1 MLVFTTE
8 RGYLKIMPVYLAPW
22 SRRRF
27 LSATLAATAGL
38 VAGCGALSSR
48 TPRDPN
54 AVALLSDIHI
64 DADPEKLARGIN
76 MTQHLNSV
84 SKELMELPQRPAQV
98 FITGDLAYNSGQPGD
113 YRQVARLLEPMRAAG
128 HPLRLAMGN
137 HDQRDRFWAEFE
149 SEKAAKRPVKDRQTM
164 LVSTP
169 AANWLLLDSLDKTNS
184 TPGLLGKAQLEWL
197 AGALDASPSKPA
209 IILLHH
215 NPGLQENMGL
225 KDTAPLFEVIRPR
238 RQVKAYIYGHT
249 HTWKV
254 LQDSSGIHLIN
265 LPAVAY
271 VFRENEPAG
280 WVHAQTRRSGIRLEL
295 RCIDPKHPA
304 HGQVQELTWRT

>member
-1 MLVFTTE
+1 
-8 RGYLKIMPVYLAPW
+8 MPIYLAPW

-27 LSATLAATAGL
+27 LSATLAATAGML
-38 VAGCGALSSR
+38 AGCGGLSR
-48 TPRDPN
+48 QAPRDPN
-54 AVALLSDIHI
+54 AFALLSDIHI
-64 DADPEKLARGIN
+64 DADPARIARNIN
-76 MTQHLNSV
+76 MTQNLGTV
-84 SKELMELPQRPAQV
+84 TQELLGLAQRPAQT

-113 YRQVARLLEPMRAAG
+113 YQQLARLLEPLRAAG
-128 HPLRLAMGN
+128 HPLRLALGN
-137 HDQRDRFWAEFE
+137 HDHRERFWAEFE
-149 SEKAAKRPVKDRQTM
+149 AEKAAKRPVQDRQTM

-169 AANWLLLDSLDKTNS
+169 HANWLLLDSLDKTNS
-184 TPGLLGKAQLEWL
+184 TPGLLGQSQLKWL
-197 AGALDASPSKPA
+197 ASTLDAYPEKPA
-209 IILLHH
+209 IIMLHH

-265 LPAVAY
+265 LPPVAY

-280 WVHAQTRRSGIRLEL
+280 WVHAHVRASSLKLEL
-295 RCIDPKHPA
+295 RCLDTKHPS
-304 HGQVQELTWRT
+304 HGEIQDLTWRT